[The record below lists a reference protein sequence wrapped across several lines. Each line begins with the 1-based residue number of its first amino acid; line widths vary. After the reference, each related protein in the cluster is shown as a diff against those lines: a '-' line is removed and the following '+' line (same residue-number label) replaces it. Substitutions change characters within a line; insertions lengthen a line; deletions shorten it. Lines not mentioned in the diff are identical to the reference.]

1 MASTEGNDSCVWQ
14 PAEGALRV
22 IVRPRAASRM
32 RDEALRRAL
41 ERRGGEAGGL
51 LLGEIRP
58 GPIRTVLVEEVE
70 PVPWPIMIPP
80 TDRRE
85 LEAALAARAN
95 APHAV
100 VGYYRTHRLEGGL
113 VVNAGDL
120 SLIRS
125 CFPDPANIFLLLK
138 PSPGEALERRLF
150 FWDEGVM
157 RSSPDDGV
165 APWTPAPLPPP
176 EAWAT
181 APTDNPAPA
190 PHSKRNLWLALPA
203 IAAMLALLFIPARWF
218 TPESPLAADPGAP
231 PAPPAPLRTL
241 GLEVRKSGEGL
252 DLRWDRNQPAIRDAL
267 RGVLYIDDGPHRRVS
282 ELDRDQLR
290 TGSIYYTP
298 NGGDVRFR
306 LEVHGLSGEP
316 AVESVQVLAAG
327 PGQGTRM
334 LAASSAFSASAE
346 TPRPQPEPPSSAKP
360 RPQADPPSREEPRG
374 PWSGW
379 LNHLRSLNSRYNPKL
394 PEPRPAM
401 VADAPPQLARTG
413 ETAGSP
419 PLPAALTSP
428 AAPVQPPP
436 PEPRPEPRPVE
447 HVPATPIF
455 KVNPVILP
463 PIRAMLRDEVTIGVR
478 VSIDAEGKVTTA
490 GVATRQGPVN
500 NALLESAVNAAR
512 QWRFQPATT
521 GGKPVPATMILNFRF
536 TP

>member
-22 IVRPRAASRM
+22 IIRPRAASRM

-58 GPIRTVLVEEVE
+58 SPIRTVLVEEVE

-113 VVNAGDL
+113 FVNAGDL

-125 CFPDPANIFLLLK
+125 CFPDPANVFLLLK
-138 PSPGEALERRLF
+138 PGPGETLERRLF
-150 FWDEGVM
+150 FWNEGVM

-165 APWTPAPLPPP
+165 APWPPASLPPP

-181 APTDNPAPA
+181 TPPDNPAPA

-203 IAAMLALLFIPARWF
+203 IAAMLVLLFLPGSWLNQEPPQAAA
-218 TPESPLAADPGAP
+218 PEAP
-231 PAPPAPLRTL
+231 TTAPAPLPIL

-306 LEVHGLSGEP
+306 LEVHGLRGEP

-327 PGQGTRM
+327 PSQGTRM
-334 LAASSAFSASAE
+334 LAESSAFSASRE
-346 TPRPQPEPPSSAKP
+346 EPRRQPEL
-360 RPQADPPSREEPRG
+360 PSREEPRG

-379 LNHLRSLNSRYNPKL
+379 LEHLRSLSSRYNPKL
-394 PEPRPAM
+394 PEPRPVM
-401 VADAPPQLARTG
+401 VADAPPQLARTDD
-413 ETAGSP
+413 AAASV